1 MTLMLMLCSQ
11 GQCYRS
17 SSYRNTVDVTS
28 LFHGVTES
36 GTGNTPITRRER
48 QRKTSERQRGTSTST
63 LAASVG
69 LQCPLTP
76 SGIRDGGS
84 ANWHAGER
92 LSQAN
97 LDGIVFPGVLPT
109 GSGGEATAMG
119 PSEPLVT
126 DGQIRQ
132 SLSDTTIFE
141 DTERNLFRPRGFSLE
156 MIDDIKHQ
164 NVSRSL
170 TETTTPASQPT
181 PPPISPDWSR
191 TAPSPPPTS
200 HSTLHQ
206 KLLSLRISESS
217 LFSSTDQQH
226 LETGTSQEDE
236 VFLQNPPC
244 PSPPKSPSSA
254 EDFPPPPSSDLDQQ
268 AGNQAG
274 GRFVLTCAHSSK
286 VRTRLC
292 GCCINYY
299 YCYDYQELTA
309 PFTPNIPFFFCPLS
323 TQSSLSLGATAP
335 QYYL

>member
-11 GQCYRS
+11 GQCYRG
-17 SSYRNTVDVTS
+17 SSYRNIVEVTS
-28 LFHGVTES
+28 SFHGVTEA
-36 GTGNTPITRRER
+36 GPGNTPVTRRER

-76 SGIRDGGS
+76 SGIRDEGS
-84 ANWHAGER
+84 ADWHAGER

-109 GSGGEATAMG
+109 SMSEATATG

-126 DGQIRQ
+126 DRQIRQ
-132 SLSDTTIFE
+132 SLSDATIFD
-141 DTERNLFRPRGFSLE
+141 DTEKNLFRPRGFSLE
-156 MIDDIKHQ
+156 MIGPLKHQ

-170 TETTTPASQPT
+170 SETTTPASQPT

-217 LFSSTDQQH
+217 FFSSTDQQH
-226 LETGTSQEDE
+226 LETGASQEDE

-244 PSPPKSPSSA
+244 PSPPSSV
-254 EDFPPPPSSDLDQQ
+254 EDFPPPPPSDLDQE
-268 AGNQAG
+268 AGHQAG

-292 GCCINYY
+292 GCCINY
-299 YCYDYQELTA
+299 L
-309 PFTPNIPFFFCPLS
+309 L
-323 TQSSLSLGATAP
+323 
-335 QYYL
+335 

>member
-1 MTLMLMLCSQ
+1 MLCSQ
-11 GQCYRS
+11 GQCYRIS
-17 SSYRNTVDVTS
+17 FYRNTFEVTSSFHDVT
-28 LFHGVTES
+28 EA
-36 GTGNTPITRRER
+36 GTGNTPVTRRER

-84 ANWHAGER
+84 ADWHAGER

-97 LDGIVFPGVLPT
+97 LDGIVFPGVLLT
-109 GSGGEATAMG
+109 GSGDEAAATG
-119 PSEPLVT
+119 SSEPLVT
-126 DGQIRQ
+126 DRQIRQ
-132 SLSDTTIFE
+132 SLSDSTIFE
-141 DTERNLFRPRGFSLE
+141 DTEKNLFRPRGFSLE
-156 MIDDIKHQ
+156 TIGGPLKHQ

-170 TETTTPASQPT
+170 SETTTPASQPI

-191 TAPSPPPTS
+191 TAPSPPSNS

-226 LETGTSQEDE
+226 FETGASQEDE

-244 PSPPKSPSSA
+244 PSPPKSPSSV
-254 EDFPPPPSSDLDQQ
+254 EDFPPPPPSNLDQEAGHQ
-268 AGNQAG
+268 AR

-286 VRTRLC
+286 VRTRLW
-292 GCCINYY
+292 GCCINY
-299 YCYDYQELTA
+299 L
-309 PFTPNIPFFFCPLS
+309 L
-323 TQSSLSLGATAP
+323 
-335 QYYL
+335 